1 MRTWFV
7 FLPMLALGAASCA
20 ADRDAGPPDADE
32 TDASRFETRP
42 FGTTPYGEPV
52 DIITLRSPSGIELD
66 VSTYG
71 GIVTRLLAP
80 DRDGELAD
88 IVFGHEWLEVYLA
101 GTPYFGAIVGR
112 YGNRIAG
119 GRFAMDGTEY
129 ALATNNGPNHL
140 HGGDRGF
147 DKVVWSAESYSN
159 DSEAGVVLTYVS
171 PDGDE
176 GYPGELSVR
185 VTYALT
191 TTGDLRIDYEAT
203 TDAPTVVNLTHHGY
217 WNLAGHGAGDILGHE
232 VTVHA
237 DRFTP
242 VDQGLIPTGELRLV
256 EDTPFDFRVATAI
269 GDRIE
274 ADDEQLSFG
283 CGYDHNF
290 VLNGWGDDGA
300 LRSAALL
307 RDPVSGRKMEV
318 LTTEPGL
325 QFYSGNFL
333 DGTDMGKGGVVY
345 EHRSGLCLETQH
357 FPDSPNQPDF
367 PSTVL
372 RPGETYRS
380 TTVYRFSAE

>member
-1 MRTWFV
+1 MRTWLV

-20 ADRDAGPPDADE
+20 ADPDAGPPNADE
-32 TDASRFETRP
+32 TDAPRYETRP
-42 FGTTPYGEPV
+42 FGTTPDGETV
-52 DIITLRSPSGIELD
+52 DLITLRSPSDIELD

-80 DRDGELAD
+80 DRDGDLAD
-88 IVFGHEWLEVYLA
+88 IVLGHGGLEAYLA
-101 GTPYFGAIVGR
+101 GSPYFGAIVGR
-112 YGNRIAG
+112 YGNRIAA
-119 GRFAMDGTEY
+119 GRFTLDGADY
-129 ALATNNGPNHL
+129 ALATNSGPNHL

-147 DKVVWSAESYSN
+147 DKVVWSAEPYST

-176 GYPGELSVR
+176 GYPGELTVR

-203 TDAPTVVNLTHHGY
+203 TDAPTIVNLTHHGY

-232 VTVHA
+232 LTVHA

-242 VDQGLIPTGELRLV
+242 VDETLIPTGELRPV
-256 EDTPFDFRVATAI
+256 EDTPFDFREATAI
-269 GDRIE
+269 GDRVE
-274 ADDEQLSFG
+274 ADDEQLTFG
-283 CGYDHNF
+283 GAYDHNF
-290 VLNGWGDDGA
+290 VLHGWEDDGA
-300 LRSAALL
+300 LKSAALL
-307 RDPVSGRKMEV
+307 HDPVSGRKMEV

-333 DGTDMGKGGVVY
+333 DGTDVGKGGVVY

>member
-1 MRTWFV
+1 MRTWLV
-7 FLPMLALGAASCA
+7 FFPMLALGAASCA

-32 TDASRFETRP
+32 PDAPRSETHS
-42 FGTTPYGEPV
+42 FGTTPDGETV
-52 DIITLRSPSGIELD
+52 DLITLRSPSGIELD

-71 GIVTRLLAP
+71 GIVTRLLAS
-80 DRDGELAD
+80 DRDGNLAD
-88 IVFGHEWLEVYLA
+88 VVLGHESLEAYLA

-119 GRFAMDGTEY
+119 GRFTVDGTEY

-147 DKVVWSAESYSN
+147 DKVVWSAEPYSN

-217 WNLAGHGAGDILGHE
+217 WNLAGHGAGYILGHE
-232 VTVHA
+232 LTVQA

-242 VDQGLIPTGELRLV
+242 VDEGLIPTGELRPV
-256 EDTPFDFRVATAI
+256 ESTPFDFREATAI

-283 CGYDHNF
+283 GGYDHNF
-290 VLNGWGDDGA
+290 VLNGWEHDGA
-300 LRSAALL
+300 LRSAAIL

-333 DGTDMGKGGVVY
+333 DGTDVGKGGVVY

>member
-1 MRTWFV
+1 MRTWLV

-32 TDASRFETRP
+32 PDAPRFETRP
-42 FGTTPYGEPV
+42 FGTTPDGEPV

-88 IVFGHEWLEVYLA
+88 IVLGHEWLEAYLA

-119 GRFAMDGTEY
+119 GRFTLEGAEY

-140 HGGDRGF
+140 HGGERGF
-147 DKVVWSAESYSN
+147 DKVVWNAEPYSN

-185 VTYALT
+185 VTYTLT
-191 TTGDLRIDYEAT
+191 TTGDLRIDYKAT

-232 VTVHA
+232 LTVHA

-242 VDQGLIPTGELRLV
+242 VDEGLIPIGGLRSV
-256 EDTPFDFRVATAI
+256 EATPFDFRKATAI

-274 ADDEQLSFG
+274 ADDEQLTFG
-283 CGYDHNF
+283 GGYDHNF
-290 VLNGWGDDGA
+290 VLNGWEDDGA
-300 LRSAALL
+300 LRSAAFL
-307 RDPVSGRKMEV
+307 RDPVSGRMMEV

-345 EHRSGLCLETQH
+345 EHRNGLCLETQH
-357 FPDSPNQPDF
+357 FPDSPNQPGF

>member
-1 MRTWFV
+1 MRSSLV
-7 FLPMLALGAASCA
+7 FLPMLALGAASCDA
-20 ADRDAGPPDADE
+20 GRDAGQPDADE
-32 TDASRFETRP
+32 TDAPRYEARP
-42 FGTTPYGEPV
+42 FGTTPDGESV
-52 DIITLRSPSGIELD
+52 DLITLRSPSGIDLD

-71 GIVTRLLAP
+71 GIVTRLVVP
-80 DRDGELAD
+80 DRKGELAD
-88 IVFGHEWLEVYLA
+88 VVLGHEWLEEYLA

-112 YGNRIAG
+112 YGNRIAA
-119 GRFAMDGTEY
+119 GRFTLEGAEY

-140 HGGDRGF
+140 HGGERGF
-147 DKVVWSAESYSN
+147 DKVVWNAEPYSN
-159 DSEAGVVLTYVS
+159 DSEAGVVLTHVS

-176 GYPGELSVR
+176 GYPGEVVVR

-191 TTGDLRIDYEAT
+191 TTGDLRINYEAT
-203 TDAPTVVNLTHHGY
+203 TDALTVVNLTHHGY

-232 VTVHA
+232 LTVHA

-242 VDQGLIPTGELRLV
+242 VDEGLIPTGELRPV
-256 EDTPFDFRVATAI
+256 EGTPFDFREATAI

-274 ADDEQLSFG
+274 ADDEQLTFG
-283 CGYDHNF
+283 GGYDHNF
-290 VLNGWGDDGA
+290 VLNGWEDDGA

-307 RDPVSGRKMEV
+307 HDPVSGRKMEV

-325 QFYSGNFL
+325 QVYTGNFL
-333 DGTDMGKGGVVY
+333 DGTETGKGGVVY
-345 EHRSGLCLETQH
+345 ENRNGLCLETQH
-357 FPDSPNQPDF
+357 FPDSPNQPGF